1 MPDRIVVTPVAL
13 CQNENAVVST
23 LRQQGYEVITHGGL
37 TPPSVDD
44 LRGYLRDAVGMVA
57 GMEPRVVP
65 RHTVLT
71 VGRDA
76 GHDLVGVLHAL
87 ERAGIELERVTT

>member
-1 MPDRIVVTPVAL
+1 MSDG
-13 CQNENAVVST
+13 
-23 LRQQGYEVITHGGL
+23 LRVEVHVRGCLGG
-37 TPPSVDD
+37 D
-44 LRGYLRDAVGMVA
+44 LLAMVA

-87 ERAGIELERVTT
+87 ERAGIELDRVTT